1 MRSSM
6 RTFLKVAASIGGA
19 TVVSFL
25 GYAAYIYGSYS
36 RIEDNV
42 SILPK
47 NRGLHELPA
56 GVSVRFAT
64 FNIGYGA
71 YSSDYSFFMDGGK
84 ESVARSSEAVR
95 ANILGVAEL
104 LDKEGVDIAMLQEV
118 DRRGRRSRDVD
129 EWAWFE
135 SRWGDRD
142 ALFMPNY
149 HSSFLFWPP
158 LDPIGSAESGI
169 AIFSRYR
176 MDVSV
181 RRQLPISTK
190 PNKILDLDRGY
201 SVTPM
206 PVDNGR
212 TLYLYHLHLTAYGGG
227 PDISA
232 AQIGM
237 LMSDMAEK
245 IALGHYVLCAGDFN
259 HDLPGDSV
267 KRLNADAR
275 MFGWCRPFPGER
287 LPKGMRYVEPENPQ
301 VGTSRLLDAPYTPGK
316 SFTATIDGF
325 LASDNIRILRV
336 RHIDAGFEYSDHNPV
351 ILDVRFD

>member
-1 MRSSM
+1 M

-19 TVVSFL
+19 AVVSFL

-142 ALFMPNY
+142 ALFMPN
-149 HSSFLFWPP
+149 
-158 LDPIGSAESGI
+158 
-169 AIFSRYR
+169 
-176 MDVSV
+176 
-181 RRQLPISTK
+181 
-190 PNKILDLDRGY
+190 
-201 SVTPM
+201 
-206 PVDNGR
+206 
-212 TLYLYHLHLTAYGGG
+212 
-227 PDISA
+227 
-232 AQIGM
+232 
-237 LMSDMAEK
+237 
-245 IALGHYVLCAGDFN
+245 
-259 HDLPGDSV
+259 
-267 KRLNADAR
+267 
-275 MFGWCRPFPGER
+275 
-287 LPKGMRYVEPENPQ
+287 
-301 VGTSRLLDAPYTPGK
+301 
-316 SFTATIDGF
+316 
-325 LASDNIRILRV
+325 
-336 RHIDAGFEYSDHNPV
+336 
-351 ILDVRFD
+351 